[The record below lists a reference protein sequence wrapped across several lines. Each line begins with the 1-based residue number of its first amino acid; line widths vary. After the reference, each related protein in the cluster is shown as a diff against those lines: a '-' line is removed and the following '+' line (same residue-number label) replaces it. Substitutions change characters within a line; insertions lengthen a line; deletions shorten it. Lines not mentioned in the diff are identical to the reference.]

1 MDPIILSC
9 KMPAQQVYGRI
20 RNIFVESHKN
30 DSFWRFQKDRQEEG
44 QMIVVLQWSEYFG
57 ENLRDQERMV
67 RVEVEV
73 TPLGNFEEMYSTVT
87 LRFDVRSPI
96 HRGQV
101 NQVVETVL
109 KDIREHTN
117 AMN

>member
-44 QMIVVLQWSEYFG
+44 KMIVVLQWNEYFG
-57 ENLRDQERMV
+57 EHLRNQERMV
-67 RVEVEV
+67 KVEVDV
-73 TPLGNFEEMYSTVT
+73 SPVANFEEMYSAVT
-87 LRFDVRSPI
+87 IQIDVRSPI
-96 HRGQV
+96 HKGQV

-109 KDIREHTN
+109 RDIREHTN
-117 AMN
+117 AVN